1 MPVLVDIDEK
11 RGLTSIRHSWR
22 MEIFSDYGDDPLI
35 RAHRALVVYD
45 TETEEAIS
53 ITHDTTIERRFSE
66 LPEGPRNTLLAA
78 ATLADFWEAEDSQR
92 APKDVS

>member
-35 RAHRALVVYD
+35 RATGL
-45 TETEEAIS
+45 
-53 ITHDTTIERRFSE
+53 
-66 LPEGPRNTLLAA
+66 
-78 ATLADFWEAEDSQR
+78 
-92 APKDVS
+92 